1 MPDYRLYSMSSG
13 NKAAGP
19 PQIVQCA
26 SDQEAVA
33 AGKGLLDRLDI
44 EIWQGA
50 RVVARLKPSDK
61 VSRQRD
67 LEAEKNHLPRPGE

>member
-1 MPDYRLYSMSSG
+1 MPDYRLYFMRDG
-13 NKAAGP
+13 NKIAGP

-26 SDQEAVA
+26 SDQGAVA
-33 AGKGLLDRLDI
+33 AGKGLLDSHDI

-67 LEAEKNHLPRPGE
+67 LEAEKNHLPRPGK